1 MPSSI
6 TGAYRR
12 RGYATGKHPLRLGGF
27 CFSSVGSCVPWA
39 CGPPAGGG
47 GGGGALQPLCTM
59 NVTGGPPLA
68 ADHLHKG
75 PTISSLWGTDLHEH
89 QAQGSA
95 QGR

>member
-1 MPSSI
+1 MLDHVCP
-6 TGAYRR
+6 
-12 RGYATGKHPLRLGGF
+12 
-27 CFSSVGSCVPWA
+27 
-39 CGPPAGGG
+39 GPVVLLQVVV
-47 GGGGALQPLCTM
+47 GGGALQPLCTM

-95 QGR
+95 QGQ

>member
-12 RGYATGKHPLRLGGF
+12 HGNAAGKHPLRLGGF
-27 CFSSVGSCVPWA
+27 CFSRAGSCVPQA
-39 CGPPAGGG
+39 CGPLAGGG
-47 GGGGALQPLCTM
+47 GEAGALQPLCTI
-59 NVTGGPPLA
+59 NVTGGPPPA
-68 ADHLHKG
+68 ACRLHKG